1 MKAYHTFGPVYSPQS
16 RILILCSFPS
26 VKSREQGFYYGHP
39 QNRFWRVLADV
50 FQQALPV
57 SKEEK
62 VAFCLRNHIA
72 LWDVLRSCAI
82 EGADDGSI
90 REPVANDLSSLLQET
105 HIHTICTT
113 GTKAAA
119 LYKRLCLP
127 STRLPSVSLPSTSPA
142 NCRHYTYARLV
153 EAYSILPGLCSATKD
168 CINPL
173 PGLRRKGVHSFCYKN
188 FRNFA

>member
-1 MKAYHTFGPVYSPQS
+1 MPSP
-16 RILILCSFPS
+16 
-26 VKSREQGFYYGHP
+26 KSRAVGFYYSHP

-90 REPVANDLSSLLQET
+90 REPVTNDLPALLQKT

-127 STRLPSVSLPSTSPA
+127 STRLPAVHFHPPA
-142 NCRHYTYARLV
+142 RRIAATIHTRGLLRHTLFYRGCV
-153 EAYSILPGLCSATKD
+153 PKIRD
-168 CINPL
+168 
-173 PGLRRKGVHSFCYKN
+173 
-188 FRNFA
+188 